1 MTVENYKKT
10 LVRGLDHF
18 QTSVS
23 KVKYQHFI
31 FFKLLFDGLMK
42 VKKIN
47 IFISTCKLMF

>member
-1 MTVENYKKT
+1 MTVENNKKT

-31 FFKLLFDGLMK
+31 FLITFWWTFEG
-42 VKKIN
+42 KKIN
-47 IFISTCKLMF
+47 IFISTCKQMF